1 MGVQVLLEGKSI
13 YQSHFRACEM
23 NRTTA
28 NTEREQKTR
37 TSFRHSVEALTT
49 ESLVAGLFLV
59 VAVVGFKKNLWLV
72 VAALAGHGVFD
83 LFHHLFIENPGVPV
97 WWPGFCLGFD
107 ILASGVLA
115 ALLMSRSGFAHTLTS
130 KN

>member
-1 MGVQVLLEGKSI
+1 VKP
-13 YQSHFRACEM
+13 
-23 NRTTA
+23 TTV
-28 NTEREQKTR
+28 TTR
-37 TSFRHSVEALTT
+37 NKPATRDS
-49 ESLVAGLFLV
+49 
-59 VAVVGFKKNLWLV
+59 
-72 VAALAGHGVFD
+72 VFD